1 MGLSEITPSSP
12 KIDRIVSRIEEGD
25 IKIPAFQRGFIWDQE
40 QVIELLD
47 SIYRDYPIGSILLW
61 NSNERLRS
69 TRNVAGYLMPDRE
82 PNYPVNYVLDGQQRI
97 STIYAIFGKNKTEDP
112 DIKYRI
118 NTEIFDIY
126 FDLDEK
132 VFLSK
137 DSLNENHRNLK
148 LSTLLN
154 AGEFINEIKEY
165 SSGHRDI
172 AVDLQSK
179 FQNYEVPIITTSKR
193 KKEEVGIIFERINN
207 TGTKLTTLDLMIAWT
222 WSEDFHLKEKM
233 DEILDILDRKG
244 FGETPDKVILQCLS
258 GIEQQ
263 TTKTKNILLMS
274 PDVVKSN
281 FEILKESLEKTIDFL
296 STELKMFS
304 RDFLPHSHQI
314 VPLTF
319 FFSKVNT
326 PSAQQSKILKQ
337 WFWKTSFSKRYAG
350 STDLHMDE
358 DIMFFNNVISHDFS
372 GINKYSYSIEE
383 KNLID
388 QRFSKSGP
396 YTRAFL
402 LLMAQKLPLNLANG
416 NKIDLGIALSKY
428 NLKEYH
434 HIFPRNF
441 FKDRRIDSD
450 KINSLCNFCFLP
462 SDSNKKISN
471 KAPSEYIFNVIPQ
484 AHYPEILESNLMPL
498 RKEIYQKD
506 DYDEFLKQRA
516 KKILDYLDSQLV

>member
-179 FQNYEVPIITTSKR
+179 FQNYEVPIITSL
-193 KKEEVGIIFERINN
+193 G
-207 TGTKLTTLDLMIAWT
+207 LMW
-222 WSEDFHLKEKM
+222 
-233 DEILDILDRKG
+233 
-244 FGETPDKVILQCLS
+244 
-258 GIEQQ
+258 
-263 TTKTKNILLMS
+263 
-274 PDVVKSN
+274 
-281 FEILKESLEKTIDFL
+281 
-296 STELKMFS
+296 
-304 RDFLPHSHQI
+304 
-314 VPLTF
+314 
-319 FFSKVNT
+319 
-326 PSAQQSKILKQ
+326 
-337 WFWKTSFSKRYAG
+337 
-350 STDLHMDE
+350 
-358 DIMFFNNVISHDFS
+358 
-372 GINKYSYSIEE
+372 
-383 KNLID
+383 
-388 QRFSKSGP
+388 
-396 YTRAFL
+396 
-402 LLMAQKLPLNLANG
+402 
-416 NKIDLGIALSKY
+416 
-428 NLKEYH
+428 
-434 HIFPRNF
+434 
-441 FKDRRIDSD
+441 
-450 KINSLCNFCFLP
+450 
-462 SDSNKKISN
+462 
-471 KAPSEYIFNVIPQ
+471 
-484 AHYPEILESNLMPL
+484 
-498 RKEIYQKD
+498 
-506 DYDEFLKQRA
+506 
-516 KKILDYLDSQLV
+516 